1 MVAPLVVQADDS
13 SSYALICTSAGLV
26 KVDTESGSLYKAN
39 GSLDNAKGSLYN
51 AKGSFPINASSNLSL
66 DASTV
71 DFNTYDA
78 SQAHCVYCNLAEQPA
93 FQATNLAQHS
103 IPNSKIKL
111 FYQRFVEPISSKSL
125 LRYVQLRAPPVYI

>member
-1 MVAPLVVQADDS
+1 MNYRQSLKTCRILVAILLLNMVAPLVVQADDS
-13 SSYALICTSAGLV
+13 SNYALICTSAGLIEV
-26 KVDTESGSLYKAN
+26 NIDSYSAVDADPLTA
-39 GSLDNAKGSLYN
+39 DNT
-51 AKGSFPINASSNLSL
+51 
-66 DASTV
+66 D
-71 DFNTYDA
+71 YDT

-103 IPNSKIKL
+103 TPNSKINL